1 MDFFITPFTSNE
13 FMLRALAAGTLVSV
27 ACAMV
32 GTFVVLRGL
41 SFIGDALAHG
51 VLPGIAIAV
60 LLGAPGWIGAV
71 VGSLVMIGGISL
83 ITNRSRLSSDTAI
96 GLLFVGMLALG
107 VVIVSR
113 SDAFT
118 GDLVRVLFG
127 EMLGVSN
134 EVLLAQL
141 TATVAVGLT
150 AWICARPFL
159 LLSFSPEQAQVAGF
173 PAQRFHMVMLALIAL
188 MVIVSFQTVG
198 TLLVFG
204 MLIAPSGAAALIAR
218 RISRMMLLAAVFGSL
233 SVYVG
238 LLASYHLNIA
248 AGASIVL
255 VTTIWFFVVFTVQ
268 NIRWQR
274 QPRGELHSS

>member
-1 MDFFITPFTSNE
+1 
-13 FMLRALAAGTLVSV
+13 
-27 ACAMV
+27 
-32 GTFVVLRGL
+32 
-41 SFIGDALAHG
+41 
-51 VLPGIAIAV
+51 
-60 LLGAPGWIGAV
+60 
-71 VGSLVMIGGISL
+71 
-83 ITNRSRLSSDTAI
+83 
-96 GLLFVGMLALG
+96 
-107 VVIVSR
+107 
-113 SDAFT
+113 
-118 GDLVRVLFG
+118 VRVLFG